1 MKLDEFAKKHVGK
14 KVVLEDGKPIHTSQI
29 MEIHSL
35 GREHGQ
41 DFVNRRATE
50 SLGRSLQGLKKLNKL
65 TRSEGKRV
73 ISAVR
78 NYQAEVR
85 GGITVPDSTY
95 ELSNGTVVVPGKRT
109 PPIEMDNESFDEM
122 DSESFDIVQKAENSA
137 RIAGRTDHGKLPYPP
152 YRIGGIVPE
161 SAKVVDQLPFDEE
174 PANRYQMDLIH
185 RIRHDYNILYGVM
198 CIEGCGHVIEMVDLT
213 VTQANDVIDA
223 GYKIVN
229 RRKERLD
236 QQKEE
241 AAPGVNKARHRA
253 VRYIEGE

>member
-1 MKLDEFAKKHVGK
+1 MKLDEFAKKHADK
-14 KVVLEDGKPIHTSQI
+14 KVVLEDGKPIHTSQVV
-29 MEIHSL
+29 EIHSL
-35 GREHGQ
+35 AREHGR

-50 SLGRSLQGLKKLNKL
+50 SLGRSIKRLNEL

-95 ELSNGTVVVPGKRT
+95 ELSNGTVVVPGKRM
-109 PPIEMDNESFDEM
+109 PPIEIDSELFDEM
-122 DSESFDIVQKAENSA
+122 DSESFDEAQSAENSA

-152 YRIGGIVPE
+152 YRTGGIVPG
-161 SAKVVDQLPFDEE
+161 SAKVADQPPVDEA
-174 PANRYQMDLIH
+174 PANRYQTDLIH
-185 RIRHDYNILYGVM
+185 RIRYDYNILYGVM
-198 CIEGCGHVIEMVDLT
+198 CIEGCGHVIEIADLT
-213 VTQANDVIDA
+213 ETQANDVIDA

-236 QQKEE
+236 RQKEE
-241 AAPGVNKARHRA
+241 AAPGVSKARHRT